1 MTLRNW
7 RGRPKVLM
15 GETLAYA
22 SALALPFPVPPCVMD
37 ANSILN
43 RLRDLRWE
51 IRELQELN
59 TRYRSQQRPSPAET
73 KARELGCSRMAEIKA
88 GLTTT
93 IESRYSHATISRA
106 KRKLATRMPGTLPL
120 IRCSLLPRIRS
131 VTLRLGLGPSQEITP
146 LGSVHIAA
154 KHLAEH
160 ALNGCFSVRFA
171 GKHAPPPSRFLDTNF
186 TPGSPDARN
195 VTTRAACCRFNHD
208 VLREFPVPCLTA
220 QAAPAFGHIAGDRRP
235 SSLRSCLR
243 PKD

>member
-1 MTLRNW
+1 MRN
-7 RGRPKVLM
+7 RNK
-15 GETLAYA
+15 
-22 SALALPFPVPPCVMD
+22 PVSPACC
-37 ANSILN
+37 ANSPATPPLTISIAKNESGASGRVL
-43 RLRDLRWE
+43 RLRCCCATSSRRQSRRASTWFQGNSRVD
-51 IRELQELN
+51 ELFLP
-59 TRYRSQQRPSPAET
+59 RRRLMPA
-73 KARELGCSRMAEIKA
+73 
-88 GLTTT
+88 
-93 IESRYSHATISRA
+93 HV
-106 KRKLATRMPGTLPL
+106 PL
-120 IRCSLLPRIRS
+120 IQYRPPAANPS
-131 VTLRLGLGPSQEITP
+131 VTLRLGLAPSQEIAP